1 MLKFRPLRADEVE
14 VRVGTVSEGKGI
26 SLLLYKDA
34 RCDMAIL
41 DETVGAMNWQRR
53 HTRDNANCV
62 VEIWDAE
69 KGTWVGKEDTGTE
82 SNTEAQKGQA
92 SDSFKR
98 ACFNWGIG
106 RELYTSGFL
115 WVSINGLTKEQARKL
130 KFDVAEFEV
139 TNGKISRIVVTDNKG
154 VVVYKKGRTAVEEV
168 HHNAPR
174 DSRSDDDFRFS
185 RADGKSEPRDYNAER
200 KTQPATTSSS
210 PVDAAI
216 DECVTAG
223 EAREAYKRLVKEGF
237 TSEELQPLAAHG
249 KRLAASGL

>member
-1 MLKFRPLRADEVE
+1 MQLKFRPLRADEVE
-14 VRVGTVSEGKGI
+14 VRVGTVSEGKGV

-106 RELYTSGFL
+106 RELYTSGFI
-115 WVSINGLTKEQARKL
+115 WVSMQGLTRDQSRRL
-130 KFDVAEFEV
+130 KFDVSEFEV
-139 TNGKISRIVVTDNKG
+139 TNGRISRIVITDNKG
-154 VVVYKKGRTAVEEV
+154 NIVYSKGRVAQ
-168 HHNAPR
+168 HSAPK
-174 DSRSDDDFRFS
+174 DNRSDDDFRFAQ
-185 RADGKSEPRDYNAER
+185 ADR
-200 KTQPATTSSS
+200 KTKPATTSSS

-216 DECVTAG
+216 DECMTSG
-223 EAREAYKRLVKEGF
+223 EAREAYKRLVKDGF
-237 TSEELQPLAAHG
+237 TTEELQPLAAHG
-249 KRLAASGL
+249 KRLAESGV

>member
-154 VVVYKKGRTAVEEV
+154 VVVYKKGRTAVED
-168 HHNAPR
+168 HNA
-174 DSRSDDDFRFS
+174 
-185 RADGKSEPRDYNAER
+185 PRDYNAER

>member
-1 MLKFRPLRADEVE
+1 MQLKFRPLRADEVE
-14 VRVGTVSEGKGI
+14 ARVGTVSEGKGVSI
-26 SLLLYKDA
+26 LLYKDA

-41 DETVGAMNWQRR
+41 DETVGPMNWQRR
-53 HTRDNANCV
+53 HTRDNANCF
-62 VEIWDAE
+62 VEIWDTE
-69 KGTWVGKEDTGTE
+69 KLDWVRKEDTGTE

-106 RELYTSGFL
+106 RELYTSGFI
-115 WVSINGLTKEQARKL
+115 WVSIPGLTKEQARKL
-130 KFDVAEFEV
+130 KFDVSEFEV
-139 TNGKISRIVVTDNKG
+139 TNGKISRIVITDNKG
-154 VVVYKKGRTAVEEV
+154 NVVYTKGGSNIEYIR
-168 HHNAPR
+168 
-174 DSRSDDDFRFS
+174 RSDDDFRFA
-185 RADGKSEPRDYNAER
+185 RADGNREPMDYHAVR

-237 TSEELQPLAAHG
+237 TSEELLPLAAHG
-249 KRLAASGL
+249 KRLSASGV